1 MLRSTSTASSRSDI
15 DALEQRYGGDSDE
28 EAENVLTALSINV
41 SPGKPGRGKTP
52 YHGGPSKRSGRHS
65 VANDAAGGGAGPMT
79 LRDQE
84 QVAESYS
91 EKDDS

>member
-28 EAENVLTALSINV
+28 EAENVLTALSINI

-65 VANDAAGGGAGPMT
+65 VANDAGAGGAGPMT

-84 QVAESYS
+84 QVSYCNPAT
-91 EKDDS
+91 E